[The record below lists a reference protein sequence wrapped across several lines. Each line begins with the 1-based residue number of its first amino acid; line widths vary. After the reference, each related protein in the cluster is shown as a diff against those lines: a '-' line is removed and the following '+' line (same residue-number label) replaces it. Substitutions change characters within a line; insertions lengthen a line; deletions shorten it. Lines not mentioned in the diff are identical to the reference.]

1 MKTFLLINIF
11 NFLIDILESD
21 IGEEKKIAFQKQ
33 QQTIL
38 FLFFTLEKKNKVIVP
53 RLNQIRTQLQLY

>member
-1 MKTFLLINIF
+1 VKTFLLINIF

>member
-11 NFLIDILESD
+11 NFLIDILEND

-33 QQTIL
+33 QQTN
-38 FLFFTLEKKNKVIVP
+38 KKKK
-53 RLNQIRTQLQLY
+53 